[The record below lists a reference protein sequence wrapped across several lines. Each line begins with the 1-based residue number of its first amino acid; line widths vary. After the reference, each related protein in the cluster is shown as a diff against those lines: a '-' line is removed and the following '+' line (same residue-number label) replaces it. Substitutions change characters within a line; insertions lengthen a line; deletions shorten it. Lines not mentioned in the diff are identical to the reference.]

1 MKRILFCIFLLVC
14 SQGISQNLVEREEWL
29 SKNRAISYIDDLI
42 IDRQFKT
49 EVDSS
54 FVIIKIKRKEDSID
68 GFNLDHEI
76 RYNTGY
82 RWKWYDSWKNILWEE
97 SIITLYEVRYEKA
110 RYFNNELELTVLVF
124 IRI

>member
-1 MKRILFCIFLLVC
+1 M
-14 SQGISQNLVEREEWL
+14 